1 MYLREVAMRA
11 LLIILGAALISGFPQ
26 LLAQGHIA
34 PCNGSSDHTG
44 GICYGYATG
53 RAAGRLAGDAHCNPL
68 TLYQSTIN
76 TNFFDFI
83 AEGNLTGLQPGDIVR
98 FADHAAYVV
107 SVGNPVGQSRVDQYS
122 TMRNREETNLL
133 LDDVKREFGNW
144 TGYYRKKQVSITVRN
159 SFDGGLVKI
168 DGAQVNAGTYP
179 VNWWGSL
186 TLEVVDRQ
194 NILDPNNNTYY
205 VRVFRGDWTTPDG
218 TRSGLSI
225 GITPKPSQTYTA
237 NFNKEFNITFQNSL
251 PGASGGQIKVNG
263 TTYTAPYVA
272 HTLENNPP
280 QSITG
285 EALYQVIN
293 RIEYTFSSW
302 SPGGSTSA
310 NTVFT
315 PTDHTT
321 YTANF
326 NAKPLWPE
334 NVTAGG
340 AVGEPVHITWTEHPH
355 PSVTQ
360 YQIWRII
367 KPQGARQGDPQL
379 LETVS
384 RGTTSFTDYSC
395 IITETYTHDLVS
407 YDVRAYFS
415 VNGSYSDPN
424 YVSVFANSVL
434 PKRAED
440 GKRSKTIV
448 PSEYSISNFPNPFN
462 PSTTFS
468 YQLVEP
474 ALVRLQIF
482 DVLGRQVA
490 EVVNSDKPAGSHTA
504 VWNGRDQGGALLPS
518 GMYLYQ
524 FLATR
529 ERSNVLFRHSGK
541 VLLTK

>member
-1 MYLREVAMRA
+1 MKLHISKI
-11 LLIILGAALISGFPQ
+11 LLAALFTALQTPVGSLWGQSITITSP
-26 LLAQGHIA
+26 
-34 PCNGSSDHTG
+34 PNGSVFYIDPDNTNRSITISCAVSGLLTG
-44 GICYGYATG
+44 PLDTYGYAYRLDGAWSPSNPGPPFNTYWPVTG
-53 RAAGRLAGDAHCNPL
+53 NFSFGITAGEGSHSLRVV
-68 TLYQSTIN
+68 LYKFN
-76 TNFFDFI
+76 WND
-83 AEGNLTGLQPGDIVR
+83 NLWYP
-98 FADHAAYVV
+98 V
-107 SVGNPVGQSRVDQYS
+107 SYSDVGFTFVQNHR
-122 TMRNREETNLL
+122 
-133 LDDVKREFGNW
+133 
-144 TGYYRKKQVSITVRN
+144 ITVQN
-159 SFDGGLVKI
+159 SFGGGIVKV
-168 DGAQVNAGTYP
+168 DGATVASGTSFTWAKGSTHTIEAIDLQNFGGYIQHFSSWSTGASTLAIQINVNA
-179 VNWWGSL
+179 NA
-186 TLEVVDRQ
+186 
-194 NILDPNNNTYY
+194 
-205 VRVFRGDWTTPDG
+205 
-218 TRSGLSI
+218 
-225 GITPKPSQTYTA
+225 TYTA
-237 NFNKEFNITFQNSL
+237 NFLKEFNIAFQNSY
-251 PGASGGQIKVNG
+251 PGYGNGGVINVNG
-263 TTYTAPYVA
+263 AQYNSPTSSFPVRQYNT
-272 HTLENNPP
+272 
-280 QSITG
+280 ITG
-285 EALYQVIN
+285 GVVNTYQVIN
-293 RIEYTFSSW
+293 RIEYTFGSW

-424 YVSVFANSVL
+424 YVSVFANSVF